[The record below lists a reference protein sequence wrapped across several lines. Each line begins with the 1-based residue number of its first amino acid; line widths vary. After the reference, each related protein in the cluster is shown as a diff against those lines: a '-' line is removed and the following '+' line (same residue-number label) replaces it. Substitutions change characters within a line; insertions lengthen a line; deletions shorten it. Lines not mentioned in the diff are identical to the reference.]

1 MSDEERM
8 DRARRIR
15 QMREGRRSDDPDE
28 ESTADNEKSVED
40 SPDERTTA
48 DTGTTGSEHSPS
60 STSGEQ
66 PSPDATASTDET
78 TGTVT
83 DEPPATE
90 PEIDDTTTSSP
101 NGSTAD
107 RSETAEIEGPA
118 SAEEWFEDEG
128 TQTQDAAAVRS
139 EKTQEAATS
148 ESAPSEVSDGD
159 DGDTAQTAAA
169 AASAAAAFEVD
180 EEEQRTEA
188 TDTDAS
194 TADEET
200 DAEVEEEEEIRVLEF
215 RLGDE
220 HYCLDIEFVEEIV
233 KEESVTRVPNT
244 PEHVHGVVDLRGQIT
259 TILDPKIALDIDHDG
274 DDQLLV
280 VFDAE
285 TFEDQ
290 GHAGWIVDE
299 VRQVLP
305 ITESEVKESP
315 LNRKS
320 IKGVIERDD
329 EFVIWTTPQVALE
342 QAEE

>member
-1 MSDEERM
+1 MSDDERM

-15 QMREGRRSDDPDE
+15 QMREGHRGDDPDE
-28 ESTADNEKSVED
+28 ESTTEDEETVGSSAEEQTAVDND
-40 SPDERTTA
+40 TA
-48 DTGTTGSEHSPS
+48 TDATESEHPPGSTNGEEPPS
-60 STSGEQ
+60 S
-66 PSPDATASTDET
+66 ATASTDET

-83 DEPPATE
+83 DEPPVTE
-90 PEIDDTTTSSP
+90 PEIDDATMSSSSD
-101 NGSTAD
+101 STAD
-107 RSETAEIEGPA
+107 EGETAEIEGPA
-118 SAEEWFEDEG
+118 SSGEWFEDEG
-128 TQTQDAAAVRS
+128 TETTASAAAES
-139 EKTQEAATS
+139 E
-148 ESAPSEVSDGD
+148 PPGGSDSD
-159 DGDTAQTAAA
+159 DGDTAQTAAS

-180 EEEQRTEA
+180 EDQQRTEA

-194 TADEET
+194 TVAEES
-200 DAEVEEEEEIRVLEF
+200 DAEAEQEEEIRVLEF

-220 HYCLDIEFVEEIV
+220 HYCLDIQHVEEIV

-259 TILDPKIALDIDHDG
+259 TILDPKIALDIDE
-274 DDQLLV
+274 DDDEQLIV

-315 LNRKS
+315 LNRKA
-320 IKGVIERDD
+320 IKGVIERDE